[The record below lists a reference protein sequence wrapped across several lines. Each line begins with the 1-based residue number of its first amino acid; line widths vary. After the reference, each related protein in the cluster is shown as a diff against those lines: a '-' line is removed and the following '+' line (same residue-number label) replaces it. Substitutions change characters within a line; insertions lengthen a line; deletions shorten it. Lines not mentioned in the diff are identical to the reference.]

1 LSLLRKLEESDSMKP
16 VTIRTFIAIA
26 LPEAIRAKVGKLL
39 SDLRKTDAAVRWVP
53 ACNLH
58 LTLKFL
64 GDMEE
69 GRLPDLF
76 VAIRK
81 ATEGIEPFQ
90 ITLTGLGAFP
100 NTRAPR
106 VLWIGLEV
114 PEAMK
119 KLYRNMEE
127 EFFRLHFPKE
137 KRTFS
142 PHLTIGRVKAERGM
156 ERLMSVVE
164 RTDFGPETV
173 SVARIVALKSDLRRT
188 GAVYSALAEFA
199 LGVL

>member
-1 LSLLRKLEESDSMKP
+1 MKP
-16 VTIRTFIAIA
+16 IKLRTFIAIA
-26 LPEAIRAKVGKLL
+26 LPEAVQDKVDALL
-39 SDLRKTDAAVRWVP
+39 SDLRKADAAVRWVP
-53 ACNLH
+53 SQNLH

-64 GDMEE
+64 GDVEE
-69 GRLPDLF
+69 TRLADLF
-76 VAIRK
+76 VGIRK

-100 NTRAPR
+100 NPRRPR

-119 KLYRNMEE
+119 KLYSNMEE
-127 EFFRLHFPKE
+127 ELSRLHFPKE
-137 KRTFS
+137 KRKFS
-142 PHLTIGRVKAERGM
+142 PHLTIGRVKGLRGM
-156 ERLMSVVE
+156 EALMSVVE

-173 SVARIVALKSDLRRT
+173 SVARIVAMKSDLRPT
-188 GAVYSALAEFA
+188 GVVYAPLKKFA